1 MRGAHSSV
9 FLRDKPYVV
18 HFALSNTTSCPWR
31 HRPDRSSASG
41 ATGPLRLEL
50 TALDSRSARPAR
62 SATTLEPT
70 LLIRTLIHLPLQ
82 AFIPRS
88 PPRLLTC
95 LSKMIRFQ
103 RGHKQK
109 ASHSSPVSVRAFRS
123 PQEMP
128 IQHLARREPVPKP
141 YGPQREPGPK
151 GRSRAEAQRRRGGLR
166 GENTAP
172 SEQFS
177 ATAWSSRKRVTQKSP
192 KEVLISSLTLAT
204 PMTRSKTPWRLCAS
218 ARDSPVPDGEVRL
231 GKRIPFRM
239 TSRYLP
245 TARTKRK
252 GRPLSGSPFDPVAQP
267 DGITRKPLLFAS
279 ISWPEPRG

>member
-82 AFIPRS
+82 AFILRS

-151 GRSRAEAQRRRGGLR
+151 GRSRAEAQRRRGAEAQRRRGAEAQRGIER
-166 GENTAP
+166 GEYSTIGAVFCNCLVQQKTGNPEISQRSLDQLIDPGHSHDQVENALAP
-172 SEQFS
+172 
-177 ATAWSSRKRVTQKSP
+177 
-192 KEVLISSLTLAT
+192 L
-204 PMTRSKTPWRLCAS
+204 RLCA
-218 ARDSPVPDGEVRL
+218 R
-231 GKRIPFRM
+231 F
-239 TSRYLP
+239 
-245 TARTKRK
+245 
-252 GRPLSGSPFDPVAQP
+252 SGSRWRGQVGKAHTLSDDLSLSAYRTHQKERATPF
-267 DGITRKPLLFAS
+267 GIAL
-279 ISWPEPRG
+279 